1 MFASELPAGFD
12 AGERMVSYTQVH
24 RLFAA
29 SPAGKALS
37 GKTRFMRFKPDGISE
52 SEWRTLLGA
61 EADRLQHPLET
72 WKTGKKFLFRLLESG
87 QEMSDD
93 DLVSLQLA
101 CLVHDWTGDE
111 PDDLMTQALAADGA
125 TGEKLRALV
134 PEVTDDRELRSR
146 LDRAIERVFEDPSS
160 GLLDRFLAIE
170 GLGHA
175 DLMAWSWKKG
185 SAIKG
190 AYQEWFRYFA
200 LRLCVAVMP
209 GLLKRRAYPGVAAWI
224 ETHRETLEAIIGLPE
239 ADIRYFPPDG
249 FDRSGHPKGF
259 IDRFDALRDAW
270 SEAQAA
276 S

>member
-1 MFASELPAGFD
+1 MYASELPAGFE

-29 SPAGKALS
+29 SPAGKELS
-37 GKTRFMRFKPDGISE
+37 GKTRFLRFKPDGISE
-52 SEWRTLLGA
+52 NEWRTLLGV

-101 CLVHDWTGDE
+101 CLMHDWTGTE
-111 PDDLMTQALAADGA
+111 PDDLMTEALIPDES
-125 TGEKLRALV
+125 TGEKLRALL

-146 LDRAIERVFEDPSS
+146 LERAIERVFEDPSS

-200 LRLCVAVMP
+200 LRLCVAVIP
-209 GLLKRRAYPGVAAWI
+209 GLLKRRAYPGVASWI
-224 ETHRETLEAIIGLPE
+224 EAHRETVETIIGLPE

-259 IDRFDALRDAW
+259 IDLFDALRDAW